1 MGKNNFVPIID
12 WLEEKAIIKKANKG
26 DFLQYHGSTTTKG
39 FYVKSGLLRS
49 YAIDDNG
56 KEHIFMFAPEG
67 WLISDIHSH
76 TLSEPSELFI
86 DAMEDTEYIE
96 ISYDYINDT
105 KLDKDAAIN
114 KLLRRISVLQKRV
127 ILLMSAN
134 AKQRYE
140 HFIETYPQLLNRVPQ
155 KMIASY
161 LGITPEALSNIRS
174 KIKKQKN

>member
-1 MGKNNFVPIID
+1 MNVID
-12 WLEEKAIIKKANKG
+12 LLIEDAIVKKAKKG
-26 DFLQYHGSTTTKG
+26 DFLQYQGATVIKAY
-39 FYVKSGLLRS
+39 FVKSGLLRS
-49 YAIDDNG
+49 YTIDDNG
-56 KEHIFMFAPEG
+56 KEHVFMFAPEG

-76 TLSEPSELFI
+76 TLSEPAELFI
-86 DAMEDTEYIE
+86 DAMEDTEYFE
-96 ISYDYINDT
+96 ISQDYFNNA
-105 KLDKDAAIN
+105 KLDRDATIN
-114 KLLRRISVLQKRV
+114 KLLRRVSVLQKRV

-140 HFIETYPQLLNRVPQ
+140 HFIETYPQLINRVPQ